1 MTGREAKIRPSDP
14 LLQILIYYD
23 GQREGSVTCEVG
35 TICVDESAPVGKGQ
49 HSVGS
54 WGLSLVEVD
63 PRGAFPGSDRQR
75 AVGPWHIPRAPLAT
89 GLPRESSSFAQTG
102 SPEWSVAKGL

>member
-1 MTGREAKIRPSDP
+1 MRGREAKIGPNGP
-14 LLQILIYYD
+14 LLQILIYYE
-23 GQREGSVTCEVG
+23 GPQEGSVTCEVG
-35 TICVDESAPVGKGQ
+35 TICVGESAPVGKGQ
-49 HSVGS
+49 HSAGS
-54 WGLSLVEVD
+54 WGFSLVVD

-89 GLPRESSSFAQTG
+89 GLPRESGSFAQTR